1 MGEINVNKNIKL
13 LIILSTPVILALIE
27 WNFSFSTIF
36 ILVSIILIYILIIT
50 RNVSFKNRYKRIIY
64 KTYKIIMMLFVI
76 SFMILQSAILI
87 NIYKT
92 KDIDNIGKV
101 DTMIILGAK
110 VNENVVSKTLK
121 LRLDKAIE
129 YYHSNKDINIIVSGG
144 QGKDEIMTEALAM
157 KNYLVENNVDEEKII
172 LEDKATT
179 TLENIIFSKEI
190 IGDLNLGDRILIV
203 TSDYNLFRGRFIA
216 SILGFDNEGLCSIS
230 SWSSRLYYMIR
241 EYPTSIIDLYRSIKF
256 RLLN

>member
-1 MGEINVNKNIKL
+1 
-13 LIILSTPVILALIE
+13 
-27 WNFSFSTIF
+27 
-36 ILVSIILIYILIIT
+36 
-50 RNVSFKNRYKRIIY
+50 
-64 KTYKIIMMLFVI
+64 ML
-76 SFMILQSAILI
+76 
-87 NIYKT
+87 
-92 KDIDNIGKV
+92 
-101 DTMIILGAK
+101 ILGAK
-110 VNENVVSKTLK
+110 VNENGISKTLK

-129 YYHSNKDINIIVSGG
+129 YYNYNKDINIIVSGG

-190 IGDLNLGDRILIV
+190 IEGLNLGARILIV
-203 TSDYNLFRGRFIA
+203 TSDYHLFRGRFIA
-216 SILGFDNEGLCSIS
+216 SILGFANEGLCSIS

>member
-50 RNVSFKNRYKRIIY
+50 RNASFKNRYTRIIY
-64 KTYKIIMMLFVI
+64 KTYKIIMMLFLI
-76 SFMILQSAILI
+76 LFMILQSAILI

-190 IGDLNLGDRILIV
+190 IEDLNLGDRILIV
-203 TSDYNLFRGRFIA
+203 TSDYHLFRGRFIA
-216 SILGFDNEGLCSIS
+216 SILGFANEGLCSIS